1 MQRTRILMRFVI
13 ISLSAL
19 GASSAQQPAVTISK
33 THAGN
38 LAEGQTNA
46 VYTVT
51 VSNQG
56 FGTSGTVTVTEKLPA
71 GLTLV
76 SMAGAGWTCAGG
88 GISCSRSDALAAGA
102 SYPAITV
109 TVNVASNAPSQVTNQ
124 VTVSGGGSVSATASD
139 TATILG
145 GAPLVLGI
153 LNGASYVGNLSP
165 GTWMAIFGANLAPS
179 VAYAQS
185 VPLPTQLNGV
195 SVSIGQLYGGYSI
208 AKSPL
213 SAPLSYVSPT
223 QINALI
229 PFEAGAGYIGN
240 SVSVV
245 MPVVITSGS
254 GASAPFY
261 VQLFSAEAPGLF
273 TQNGAGTGNALVFDS
288 SFQPVGAVGQVP
300 LILYAAGLG
309 PTNPPPAS
317 SASGGN
323 STEPLNWVVNPVDVY
338 VGDSKATVLFAGL
351 APGFPGVYQRN
362 VQPNGAMTD
371 RIYLR
376 SGFWQSNIAQV
387 GVAAGNNVSNE
398 TGSIAGLYPPTD
410 NLPSTYTPPGTMR
423 PVSISAMPFAAVF
436 NARFD
441 IARNAQPFDFAA
453 TTEAATAVIH
463 FDTQQD
469 AYTATLTVPT
479 PMARNWGFTTGSGQ
493 PVFSCGIPTPSQGS
507 VAFPANQV
515 PASLVDPVA
524 AWALRYLPAAA
535 EPPCVPTGGLCF
547 PQGPNTTVVTTGT
560 FTPGTTFVV
569 DANNH
574 PELSTFGGFVQIPCV
589 GPGPASRTT
598 TFSLYVDGKL
608 VASKTG
614 TYTIG
619 Q

>member
-1 MQRTRILMRFVI
+1 MFVW
-13 ISLSAL
+13 LVL
-19 GASSAQQPAVTISK
+19 PGSSTAQQSVLTISK
-33 THAGN
+33 THTGN
-38 LAEGQTNA
+38 FAEGQTNA
-46 VYTVT
+46 VYTVA

-76 SMAGAGWTCAGG
+76 SMAGAGWTCPSGG
-88 GISCSRSDALAAGA
+88 TSCSRSDALAAGA
-102 SYPAITV
+102 SYPPITI

-124 VTVSGGGSVSATASD
+124 VAVSGGGSVGASASD

-145 GAPLVLGI
+145 GAPLVSGV
-153 LNGASYVGNLSP
+153 LNGASYVGSISP
-165 GTWMAIFGANLAPS
+165 GTWIAIFGTNLAPS
-179 VAYAQS
+179 VASAQS

-195 SVSIGQLYGGYSI
+195 SVSIGQLYGSSI

-223 QINALI
+223 QINALV
-229 PFEAGAGYIGN
+229 PFEVGVGYIGN
-240 SVSVV
+240 SFSVV
-245 MPVVITSGS
+245 MPVVVTSGS

-261 VQLFSAEAPGLF
+261 VQLVSAEAPGLF
-273 TQNGAGTGNALVFDS
+273 TQNGAGTGRALLFDS

-309 PTNPPPAS
+309 PTNPPAS

-351 APGFPGVYQRN
+351 APGFPGVYQLN

-387 GVAAGNNVSNE
+387 GIAAGNSVSNV

-410 NLPSTYTPPGTMR
+410 NLPSTYRPPGTMR
-423 PVSISAMPFAAVF
+423 PVSISAMLFAAVF

-441 IARNAQPFDFAA
+441 IARNAQPFDLVA

-463 FDTQQD
+463 FDTQQGV
-469 AYTATLTVPT
+469 YTATLTVPT
-479 PMARNWGFTTGSGQ
+479 PAGRNWVFSSNGQ
-493 PVFSCGIPTPSQGS
+493 WVFSCGTPTPSQGAT
-507 VAFPANQV
+507 AFPGNIV
-515 PASLVDPVA
+515 PTASVDPVA
-524 AWALRYLPAAA
+524 AWALRYLPPAA

-547 PQGPNTTVVTTGT
+547 LQGPNTTVVTTGT
-560 FTPGTTFVV
+560 FTPGTAFVV

-574 PELSTFGGFVQIPCV
+574 PELSTFGGFVQIPCA
-589 GPGPASRTT
+589 GPGPTSRTT
-598 TFSLYVDGKL
+598 AFSLYLDGRL

-614 TYTIG
+614 TYNVA